1 MCTLPVIVGLDYSD
15 RSVQVCVLNEQGQ
28 VVGNRACANDW
39 QAIVKFAQSRGTV
52 VRAAIE
58 SCSGAANLA
67 DELVVRAGWH
77 VDLAHPG
84 YVARMKQSPDKTDYQ
99 DARLLAD
106 LERVGY
112 LPRVWLAPE
121 PIRELRRLVRYRQQL
136 IQQRKAVKLRIRAL
150 LREQRCRPAATV
162 NAWTRAWLA
171 WAQKEAALSEQGRW
185 ILAKHLR
192 ELGRV
197 AEDVKE
203 VEKRLTEVTADDP
216 EVAALQKQ
224 PGIGPVTAWTLRAE
238 IGRFDRFRT
247 GKQLARF
254 CGTSPRNASSG
265 DRVADA
271 GLIQAA
277 SPTLRATIIETAHRL
292 IRTDPQWAQLAAR
305 LRGRGKP
312 ACVVVAAVANR
323 WIRKLYHQMVKA
335 AA

>member
-1 MCTLPVIVGLDYSD
+1 VGLDYSD

-28 VVGNRACANDW
+28 VIGNRACANDW
-39 QAIVKFAQSRGTV
+39 QAIVKFAQSRGQV

-99 DARLLAD
+99 DARLVAD

-136 IQQRKAVKLRIRAL
+136 VQQRKAVKLRIRAL

-197 AEDVKE
+197 ADDVKE

-277 SPTLRATIIETAHRL
+277 SPTLRATVIETAHRL
-292 IRTDPQWAQLAAR
+292 IRTEPRWAQMAAR